1 MMFQCCTATTG
12 GEDDTGL
19 IDPYVFRGDDFIGLP
34 AFQYTV
40 LVDADEWAKA
50 LRPTMALLGCT
61 GTRIKLD
68 TSWLVAMI
76 CLVLIPILK
85 SRFL

>member
-40 LVDADEWAKA
+40 LVDARRMGESITADDGFVGTPSAAGPYLWVWAFF
-50 LRPTMALLGCT
+50 
-61 GTRIKLD
+61 
-68 TSWLVAMI
+68 S
-76 CLVLIPILK
+76 
-85 SRFL
+85 